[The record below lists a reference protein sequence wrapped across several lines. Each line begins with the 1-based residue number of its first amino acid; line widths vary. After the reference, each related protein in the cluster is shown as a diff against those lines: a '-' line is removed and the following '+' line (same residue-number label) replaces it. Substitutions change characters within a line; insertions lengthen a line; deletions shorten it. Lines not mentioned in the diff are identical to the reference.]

1 MCFSPSQASSHCN
14 SLTYRAYF
22 SSVQSKMASMRS
34 KTHMRST
41 PSLRR
46 LPNVAFKTVPMFV
59 LLTMVLSRPFK
70 EDRRALPLSVPLLQA
85 VDGVMSLALCL
96 QAVSQA
102 PQHFI
107 SSNTQCICE
116 GCSANQSICSV
127 SFFHCN
133 TSKAV
138 HRQEFSKMDVD
149 HWHMPV

>member
-1 MCFSPSQASSHCN
+1 
-14 SLTYRAYF
+14 
-22 SSVQSKMASMRS
+22 
-34 KTHMRST
+34 MRST
-41 PSLRR
+41 TSLRSF
-46 LPNVAFKTVPMFV
+46 PNVAFETVPMFV

-138 HRQEFSKMDVD
+138 HRQKFSKVDVD
-149 HWHMPV
+149 HRHIPVQLCPSLIRLMISVDVNHNERRKKGSPWHIIMHSME